1 MQEEAEP
8 GAGGGQS
15 GHQLSLN
22 SSCVITCFSHG
33 CSFLGIGCANGD
45 HPHDLLEVR
54 APGGLATVPHWR
66 PLCGSCKGLALREQ
80 LGDKLGTARGLFDA
94 WLGST

>member
-22 SSCVITCFSHG
+22 SSCVIMCFAHG
-33 CSFLGIGCANGD
+33 CSFLGIGCAN
-45 HPHDLLEVR
+45 DLLEVR
-54 APGGLATVPHWR
+54 APGGLATVPHRR

-94 WLGST
+94 GLGSM